1 MRILLRLLKEQASLT
16 WLELL
21 AIVCGCAM
29 VISNM
34 ALLSIAAYLVM
45 AASVALLLLLLS
57 VPIFLV
63 RLVAVVRPLARYA
76 ERCLSH
82 DLAFRLLARLR
93 TRVYACLEPLAP
105 TLLLHHRS
113 GDILARLIADIDE
126 LQIIYLRIISPLA
139 VAGVSALL
147 VLVVCSSLSMPLAWF
162 VLAGLIM
169 VGSVV
174 PLLSWALARGLGK
187 ERVAVR
193 AEQQA
198 LLVDGMQGMQDLLA
212 YGQAQA
218 YVEKIVTY
226 DDRLG
231 TLQRR
236 MARISGLRE
245 ALNDFF
251 THGTMWVV
259 LVLALP
265 FVRNGKLD
273 GIYIGCLA
281 MLVLAT
287 FEAIRPLGGM
297 CQSLEYA
304 LAAGQRLYTL
314 LDTAP
319 EVIDPPLP
327 MVPPVLDQD
336 ASYTLAFAEVS
347 FAYNATE
354 PAVLTRIDLCLRPG
368 SRVALVGTSGAGKS
382 TLLRLAQ
389 RCWDP
394 SAGCIT
400 LNGTD
405 IRGYALSDLRAVL
418 GVMTQET
425 YLFNTTLRDNLLL
438 ARSGTSDEEL
448 LHVLE
453 LVQLGEFVRQLPAG
467 LDTWLGEQGLRL
479 SGGERQRLALARVLL
494 KDAPIL
500 LLDEVTA
507 NLDPQTEQ
515 EVLATLYELT
525 RGRTTLLVT
534 HRLLAMEQMDEII
547 VLEEGVIQERG
558 THAQLLKQCGRYAQL
573 YAVQQSMLT
582 LIDHVDNGE

>member
-147 VLVVCSSLSMPLAWF
+147 VLVVCSSLSMPLALL
-162 VLAGLIM
+162 VLVGLMM
-169 VGSVV
+169 VGGVV

-198 LLVDGMQGMQDLLA
+198 LLVDGMQGMQDVLA
-212 YGQAQA
+212 YGQAHV
-218 YVEKIVTY
+218 YVEKIVIY

-287 FEAIRPLGGM
+287 FEAIRPLGEM
-297 CQSLEYA
+297 CQSLEHA
-304 LAAGQRLYTL
+304 LTAGQRLYTL

-319 EVIDPPLP
+319 EVIDPALP
-327 MVPPVLDQD
+327 MVPPVLEQD
-336 ASYTLAFAEVS
+336 ASYTLAFERIS

-354 PAVLTRIDLCLRPG
+354 PAVLTGIDLCLRPG

-394 SAGCIT
+394 SAGRIT

-405 IRGYALSDLRAVL
+405 IRGYALGDLRAVL